1 MPRSIYMDY
10 NATVPV
16 RPEAAAAVAQALA
29 VTGNASSVHGF
40 GRAARR
46 LIEAAR
52 EAVAALVG
60 AASAQVVFT
69 SGGSEANNLALAGC
83 GRARLL
89 VSAGEHDSVL
99 RAAPTAERIAL
110 RSDGRVDLAA
120 LEVLLASDSRP
131 ALVSVMLANN
141 ETGVIQPLAE
151 VAELARRHGALLHC
165 DAVQAAGK
173 MQIDMTALGIDLLS
187 LSAHKLGGPQ
197 GVGALVLSDRVALA
211 PLIRGGGQERRRRAG
226 TENLPGIAGFGTA
239 ARIAADALATFAE
252 LALLRDE
259 LETRLARI
267 ASDMTIFSGAAPRL
281 ANTSCF
287 TMPGT
292 SAETQVMAL
301 DLAGIAVSAGA
312 ACSSGKLEPSQVL
325 RAMGASETEAGQ
337 AIRVSLGW
345 QSVAADIEAFAAA
358 WGQLYERR
366 AAARYAERQDE
377 QQRAAL

>member
-1 MPRSIYMDY
+1 MPRSIYMDC

-16 RPEAAAAVAQALA
+16 RPEAAAAVAEALA

-46 LIEAAR
+46 LIEEAR

-60 AASAQVVFT
+60 AVPEEVIFT
-69 SGGSEANNLALAGC
+69 SSGSEANNLALGGC

-99 RAAPTAERIAL
+99 RAVPEAKRIPL
-110 RSDGRVDLAA
+110 RHDGRVDLDA
-120 LEVLLASDSRP
+120 LATLLAESDEP

-173 MQIDMTALGIDLLS
+173 LPLGMTALGIDLMS

-197 GVGALVLSDRVALA
+197 GIGALVVAERVALA

-226 TENLPGIAGFGTA
+226 TENLPGIAGFGAA
-239 ARIAADALATFAE
+239 ARVAAGNLTVFAGLAV
-252 LALLRDE
+252 LRDD
-259 LETRLARI
+259 LETRLGRI
-267 ASDMTIFSGAAPRL
+267 APDMTVFGTAAPRL

-292 SAETQVMAL
+292 PAETQVMAL

-325 RAMGASETEAGQ
+325 RAMGASESEAGQ

-345 QSVAADIEAFAAA
+345 RSEATDIEAFVAA
-358 WGQLYERR
+358 WGQLYQRR
-366 AAARYAERQDE
+366 AAARRAERQVE
-377 QQRAAL
+377 PHRAAL